1 MQTCSSLDCIIA
13 HFSIGI
19 RSCTFT
25 IIHGH
30 DVHPAQLYS
39 GLESTL
45 YRIDAIQGKPC
56 RQYRKSQP
64 DFQGLASFRSIGLQL
79 CKHQRPTINH
89 RLVGKRCSFNI
100 KINPS
105 QTIGIDN
112 LLISSLESNFIRDH
126 FSHLLVGSTTKRN
139 INIATQGTQIIHL
152 GAHLQ
157 IKLLAI
163 NFIGGETTPCWF
175 AGSSCSDETKREIF
189 KPLLTSD
196 LGEIQNRPECGVH
209 IRCKNISRPCL
220 GSLCYKFY

>member
-1 MQTCSSLDCIIA
+1 MIKHLGQNIVSTYHGCYPNHTPKLCIRKTGVDCFKLSMQTCSSLDCIIA

-45 YRIDAIQGKPC
+45 YRIDAIQGKPGG
-56 RQYRKSQP
+56 QHRKSQP

-79 CKHQRPTINH
+79 CKHQRPAINH

-112 LLISSLESNFIRDH
+112 LLISSLEGNFIRDH

-139 INIATQGTQIIHL
+139 INIAT
-152 GAHLQ
+152 
-157 IKLLAI
+157 
-163 NFIGGETTPCWF
+163 
-175 AGSSCSDETKREIF
+175 
-189 KPLLTSD
+189 
-196 LGEIQNRPECGVH
+196 
-209 IRCKNISRPCL
+209 
-220 GSLCYKFY
+220 